1 MQTLRSLGV
10 TGVLE
15 LPPAG
20 TLVGLVKRDLKG
32 VATMALKS
40 PADLDNAAAFAA
52 EHAGVRH
59 DGTDDHDTSS
69 APAAE

>member
-1 MQTLRSLGV
+1 
-10 TGVLE
+10 VLE

-40 PADLDNAAAFAA
+40 PADLDTAKAFAA
-52 EHAGVRH
+52 EHAGVLL
-59 DGTDDHDTSS
+59 
-69 APAAE
+69 